1 PRCLACHR
9 FNAAGGRREVST
21 MLEAQPRK
29 VLPADSGRPVG
40 EPAVELPIMEDL
52 TPAQIVAEL
61 DRFII
66 GQGDAKRAVAVA
78 LRNRYRRQ
86 RLPEELRGEVVPKN
100 ILMMGPTGVGKTE
113 IARRVAKIV
122 DAPFVKVEATRFTE
136 IGYVGRDVE
145 SIVRELCEVAIDL
158 LHSRRLEQV
167 KEEADQA
174 ARQRLIDLL
183 TEQLLSRGEPRVG
196 RGVGSVAPAARRT
209 SAADERRRKREQ
221 DRLLAL
227 LNEQAL
233 EEETVEIE
241 LDPQF
246 ADGSF
251 DEFGA
256 LSPEELY
263 DSFQDFLDG
272 FSPSP
277 RRSRRKV
284 SVREARRI
292 LAQQEEDRLVDWDT
306 VIESAVRRVEVAG
319 VVFIDEIDKTINA
332 NGEYSGEVSG
342 EGVQRDLLPIVE
354 GSVVMTRYGPV
365 RTDHILFIAAGSFH
379 SARPADLIPELQGRF
394 PIRVELQSLSED
406 DLYAILTEPQNALT
420 KQSVALLET
429 EGVELRFEDSALRE
443 MARLATA
450 VNVATEDIGARRLHT
465 IIERVIEEISF
476 DAPDLQGETVIIDAA
491 FVGERIGEVAADE
504 DLSAYIL

>member
-1 PRCLACHR
+1 
-9 FNAAGGRREVST
+9 
-21 MLEAQPRK
+21 
-29 VLPADSGRPVG
+29 
-40 EPAVELPIMEDL
+40 MEDL
-52 TPAQIVAEL
+52 TPSQIVAEL
-61 DRFII
+61 DRYII

-86 RLPEELRGEVVPKN
+86 LLPEEMRGEVVPKN

-122 DAPFVKVEATRFTE
+122 DAPFVKVEATKFTE
-136 IGYVGRDVE
+136 VGYVGRDVE
-145 SIVRELCEVAIDL
+145 SIVRDLCEVAIDM
-158 LHSRRLEQV
+158 LHGRRLEQV

-174 ARQRLIDLL
+174 ARQRLVDLL
-183 TEQLLSRGEPRVG
+183 TEQLITGSGMRNG
-196 RGVGSVAPAARRT
+196 RGGVPPAARRP
-209 SAADERRRKREQ
+209 SAAEERRRKREQ
-221 DRLLAL
+221 ERLLAL

-246 ADGSF
+246 ADSPQ

-272 FSPSP
+272 YMPPP

-306 VIESAVRRVEVAG
+306 VIESAVRRVEQAG
-319 VVFIDEIDKTINA
+319 VVFIDELDKTIGGE
-332 NGEYSGEVSG
+332 GEYSGEVSG

-394 PIRVELQSLSED
+394 PIRVELQSLSEE
-406 DLYAILTEPQNALT
+406 DLYAILTEPENALT
-420 KQSVALLET
+420 KQSVALLAT
-429 EGVELRFEDSALRE
+429 EEVDLIFGDDALRE
-443 MARLATA
+443 MAHLATA

-476 DAPDLQGETVIIDAA
+476 DAPERKGERIVIDAA
-491 FVGERIGEVAADE
+491 FVCERVGEVAADE
-504 DLSAYIL
+504 DLSSYIL

>member
-1 PRCLACHR
+1 
-9 FNAAGGRREVST
+9 
-21 MLEAQPRK
+21 
-29 VLPADSGRPVG
+29 
-40 EPAVELPIMEDL
+40 MEDL

-61 DRFII
+61 DRYII

-86 RLPEELRGEVVPKN
+86 LLPEEMRGEVVPKN

-136 IGYVGRDVE
+136 VGYVGRDVE
-145 SIVRELCEVAIDL
+145 SIVRDLCEVAIDM

-167 KEEADQA
+167 KEEADRA
-174 ARQRLIDLL
+174 ARQRLVDLL
-183 TEQLLSRGEPRVG
+183 TEQRLARSAGRNGRAGASYGGPR
-196 RGVGSVAPAARRT
+196 RP
-209 SAADERRRKREQ
+209 SAAEERRLKREQ
-221 DRLLAL
+221 ERLLEL

-233 EEETVEIE
+233 EEETVEIDV
-241 LDPQF
+241 DPQL
-246 ADGSF
+246 ADSPY
-251 DEFGA
+251 DEAGA
-256 LSPEELY
+256 MSPEELY

-272 FSPSP
+272 YAPPP

-306 VIESAVRRVEVAG
+306 VIESAVRRVEQAG
-319 VVFIDEIDKTINA
+319 VVFIDEIDKTVSGE
-332 NGEYSGEVSG
+332 GEYSGEVSG

-379 SARPADLIPELQGRF
+379 NARPADLIPELQGRF
-394 PIRVELQSLSED
+394 PIRVELQSLSEE
-406 DLYAILTEPQNALT
+406 DLYAILTEPENALT
-420 KQSVALLET
+420 KQSVALLAT
-429 EGVELRFEDSALRE
+429 EEVELVFGDDAQRE

-450 VNVATEDIGARRLHT
+450 VNATAEDIGARRLHT
-465 IIERVIEEISF
+465 IIERVIEDISF
-476 DAPDLQGETVIIDAA
+476 DAPDRKGDRIIIDAA
-491 FVGERIGEVAADE
+491 FVSDRVGEVAADE
-504 DLSAYIL
+504 DLSSYIL